1 VRSSTGQYYPGL
13 DHLRALA
20 AFLVF
25 GWHFS
30 HGFHGRPAPFGQSLT
45 PFLAP
50 FNEGHCGVALFMCLS
65 GYLFAK
71 ILDGKQIIWRGFY
84 WNRCIRLAPLL
95 IVVFLL
101 RGALVAHDHPG
112 AVEDYVES
120 LATGFVRPMS
130 WPNGAW
136 SIVVE
141 IHFYFLLWII
151 IPLKRRWLPSL
162 FGFLAAGLVVRFLI
176 YEAGGDVAYY
186 AYGTIAGRID
196 QFVLGIAAWEF
207 RGLLR
212 GRHLWMG
219 IATVAFFSFYQWFVS
234 IGGFYATQGARAVWI
249 FIPTIEAGF
258 FSFLIAYYDG
268 LAFSRR
274 WYWRL
279 VEAIGAASFS
289 IYLLHIFVV
298 FALAQIASFYLP
310 AMATWEVAEAVAV
323 AAFAAILPV
332 AWLSY
337 RFVERPFLRFRR
349 KYTGGDGG
357 RVEQYDWLDQATG
370 QEILTRG

>member
-1 VRSSTGQYYPGL
+1 VRSSTGEYYPGL

-30 HGFHGRPAPFGQSLT
+30 HGFTGHPAPFGPSAT
-45 PFLAP
+45 PFFGP

-71 ILDGKQIIWRGFY
+71 ILDGKLVIWRGFY
-84 WNRCIRLAPLL
+84 WNRFVRLAPLVA
-95 IVVFLL
+95 VVFVL
-101 RGALVAHDHPG
+101 RGWMIASGHSVSLGTYLLSLV
-112 AVEDYVES
+112 V
-120 LATGFVRPMS
+120 GFVQPV

-136 SIVVE
+136 SITVE
-141 IHFYFLLWII
+141 IHFYLLLWLI
-151 IPLKRRWLPSL
+151 IPLRRRWPASL
-162 FGFLAAGLVVRFLI
+162 FGLLALGLAARSLI
-176 YEAGGDVAYY
+176 YGAGGDVEFY
-186 AYGTIAGRID
+186 AYWTIAGRID

-219 IATVAFFSFYQWFVS
+219 VAIVAFFGFYQWFAD
-234 IGGFYATQGARAVWI
+234 IGGFYATQGTRAIWI
-249 FIPTIEAGF
+249 VIPTIEAAF
-258 FSFLIAYYDG
+258 FSFLVAYYDAF
-268 LAFSRR
+268 AFSRA

-279 VEAIGAASFS
+279 IEAVGSASFS

-298 FALAQIASFYLP
+298 FGLAEIANRSLP
-310 AMATWEVAEAVAV
+310 AMATWEIAEAVAFV
-323 AAFAAILPV
+323 VFAGLFPV

-337 RFVERPFLRFRR
+337 RFVEQPFLQFRTR
-349 KYTGGDGG
+349 YTG
-357 RVEQYDWLDQATG
+357 VAKNQ
-370 QEILTRG
+370 